1 MAEDQNNK
9 ENTTTS
15 DTNNTSE
22 YEDVCYICRR
32 PESVAGK
39 MIHIQ
44 NDICICQDCMQK
56 TFDTM
61 NNGTFNMGDFMNM
74 NMGKMPNIS
83 MINLA
88 DLQNAVPNK
97 QKLKKKKPKDEQ
109 PKPEHLTTRADDSHA
124 APVSEFPKAPI
135 HLWKV
140 LWMSRVGKVLRVASN

>member
-44 NDICICQDCMQK
+44 
-56 TFDTM
+56 
-61 NNGTFNMGDFMNM
+61 
-74 NMGKMPNIS
+74 IS
-83 MINLA
+83 A
-88 DLQNAVPNK
+88 FVRTVCRK
-97 QKLKKKKPKDEQ
+97 
-109 PKPEHLTTRADDSHA
+109 HLI
-124 APVSEFPKAPI
+124 P
-135 HLWKV
+135 
-140 LWMSRVGKVLRVASN
+140 

>member
-44 NDICICQDCMQK
+44 PKLCI
-56 TFDTM
+56 
-61 NNGTFNMGDFMNM
+61 
-74 NMGKMPNIS
+74 
-83 MINLA
+83 
-88 DLQNAVPNK
+88 
-97 QKLKKKKPKDEQ
+97 
-109 PKPEHLTTRADDSHA
+109 
-124 APVSEFPKAPI
+124 
-135 HLWKV
+135 
-140 LWMSRVGKVLRVASN
+140 

>member
-74 NMGKMPNIS
+74 NILYDS
-83 MINLA
+83 YI
-88 DLQNAVPNK
+88 QNPEDGYTS
-97 QKLKKKKPKDEQ
+97 PK
-109 PKPEHLTTRADDSHA
+109 TNTRLS
-124 APVSEFPKAPI
+124 I
-135 HLWKV
+135 L
-140 LWMSRVGKVLRVASN
+140 

>member
-97 QKLKKKKPKDEQ
+97 QKLKKKKPRMSSRNRNWIFIPFRHRTKS
-109 PKPEHLTTRADDSHA
+109 RR
-124 APVSEFPKAPI
+124 V
-135 HLWKV
+135 
-140 LWMSRVGKVLRVASN
+140 WMSMLSDRNMPKSDVRCRLQSL